1 MTLRRRFV
9 SVGNRFGVWLYRRS
23 SGRVM
28 GRDKVLVITVA
39 GRRTGLP
46 RSTPVRYL
54 QVPEGLLVWGSAS
67 GAPRDPDWFR
77 NLRAAGAA
85 EVQLGSERRRVR
97 ARELRDGERDRV
109 WQDVVLTRVP
119 GVQRYARKAGRTIPV
134 ALLTMAEER
143 TT

>member
-1 MTLRRRFV
+1 MGERVRRAARPRLVPQPPRRR
-9 SVGNRFGVWLYRRS
+9 
-23 SGRVM
+23 
-28 GRDKVLVITVA
+28 
-39 GRRTGLP
+39 
-46 RSTPVRYL
+46 
-54 QVPEGLLVWGSAS
+54 Q
-67 GAPRDPDWFR
+67 
-77 NLRAAGAA
+77 AAGAA